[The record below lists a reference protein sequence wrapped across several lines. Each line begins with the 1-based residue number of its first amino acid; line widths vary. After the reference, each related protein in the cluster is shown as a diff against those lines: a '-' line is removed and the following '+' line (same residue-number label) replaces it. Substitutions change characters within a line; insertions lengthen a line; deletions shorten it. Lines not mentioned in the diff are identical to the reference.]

1 MPAPGVVGTITLTNG
16 ELGVSNTVTIFGP
29 GPASLAING
38 NEVNPDSATFKA
50 ADEACKSL
58 MQGPPDTAAGHG
70 DPQAAFQE
78 MLAYSQCMRD
88 HGLKD
93 FPDPKMDGGRI
104 TMGIQ
109 AGQTSDLDP
118 NSATF
123 KAAAQAF
130 SSR

>member
-1 MPAPGVVGTITLTNG
+1 
-16 ELGVSNTVTIFGP
+16 
-29 GPASLAING
+29 
-38 NEVNPDSATFKA
+38 
-50 ADEACKSL
+50 

-123 KAAAQAF
+123 KAAAQACQ
-130 SSR
+130 SLQPGGGPNTTGKGAPLGGDGGTISGDDPSTGGKP